1 MHDAYSKIISEASP
15 QPLYSYAHCPFLG
28 VRKWS
33 DWQPSFKQID
43 ANQSESK
50 KKKQFHWP
58 CFTEWKFWW
67 FTSVNE
73 KWGIKNMKMKNWGKS
88 KWTDM
93 IYDGKKISY
102 FVAPDYVNIT
112 STYSSSRGGKGFIL

>member
-50 KKKQFHWP
+50 KKKTIPLTLLYWVEVLMIYF
-58 CFTEWKFWW
+58 CEWKMR
-67 FTSVNE
+67 NKKHEDE
-73 KWGIKNMKMKNWGKS
+73 KL
-88 KWTDM
+88 
-93 IYDGKKISY
+93 
-102 FVAPDYVNIT
+102 
-112 STYSSSRGGKGFIL
+112 R

>member
-50 KKKQFHWP
+50 KKNNSTDLALLSGSFDDLLLW
-58 CFTEWKFWW
+58 
-67 FTSVNE
+67 
-73 KWGIKNMKMKNWGKS
+73 MKNEE
-88 KWTDM
+88 
-93 IYDGKKISY
+93 
-102 FVAPDYVNIT
+102 
-112 STYSSSRGGKGFIL
+112 